1 MNKQFIQV
9 TNGLLPV
16 AVLALLS
23 VAFIAGQA
31 RANIPGEVTA
41 AVVPVM
47 TTGVSVLFSAEMLK
61 KAESLPQVLDAILAL
76 PGEVELTIKL
86 RGKASK
92 TDHVGSHP

>member
-9 TNGLLPV
+9 TNGLIPV

-31 RANIPGEVTA
+31 RANLPGNATA
-41 AVVPVM
+41 AAIPVV

-61 KAESLPQVLDAILAL
+61 KAESLPQVLEAILAL
-76 PGEVELTIKL
+76 PGEIELTIKL

-92 TDHVGSHP
+92 TDHAGSRP